1 MYTLCFIQSNRI
13 IFVCRTAESIDF
25 GLDQLDTKKKV
36 RPKLG
41 INVMMR
47 LRFVQSAAQREGPE
61 ALPNGGKEGY
71 ALVSSDG
78 DAGAAAL
85 GAEEEEGVEM
95 APVQTPSTAAQQGS
109 PAKPMPVSITATT
122 TSSATAPNSNSTSSK
137 DKKKGKFSSIS
148 SGDAIDLSQVA
159 L

>member
-1 MYTLCFIQSNRI
+1 MYTLCFNQSNRI

-109 PAKPMPVSITATT
+109 PVKPMPVSTT
-122 TSSATAPNSNSTSSK
+122 TNTANATAPNSNSTSSK